1 MLGHVP
7 EPHISS
13 SRVPEP
19 PISPCGIMVLK
30 STTVVFD
37 CYEGGPP
44 IKDDTHPKRG
54 HNIHTCVSF
63 TAETLELSS
72 KKEEFLSRDTNK
84 GRLIR
89 MTCDELR

>member
-1 MLGHVP
+1 
-7 EPHISS
+7 
-13 SRVPEP
+13 
-19 PISPCGIMVLK
+19 MVLRA
-30 STTVVFD
+30 TTVAFD
-37 CYEGGPP
+37 GYEEGPL
-44 IKDDTHPKRG
+44 IKEDTRQRRG
-54 HNIHTCVSF
+54 HTIHTGFSF